1 MTSETTMSETQNPTI
16 ERPAP
21 RYEAPARRPLPERSP
36 VLAALLSVVPGLGNV
51 YNGLYLRGGT
61 LFLVTVGIFF
71 LATQE
76 KEEGLALLIPAMLF
90 SWLFN
95 LFDAYR
101 QATLINHGVSE
112 DPALA
117 QRRTVP
123 AQAPG
128 GLVLGLAVFL
138 VGFYGLL
145 SQFFDLDLSILIDYW
160 YLGFMAFG
168 GWLVARALGDKKQG
182 SESELELPEATEIA
196 EEVEP

>member
-1 MTSETTMSETQNPTI
+1 MSEETTMNEIPPTP
-16 ERPAP
+16 ESPTP
-21 RYEAPARRPLPERSP
+21 RYEVPVRRPLPERSP
-36 VLAALLSVVPGLGNV
+36 VLAAMLSVVPGLGNV

-61 LFLVTVGIFF
+61 LFLTTVGIFF

-76 KEEGLALLIPAMLF
+76 NDDGLALLIPALLF

-117 QRRTVP
+117 QRRVVP
-123 AQAPG
+123 SQAPG

-145 SQFFDLDLSILIDYW
+145 SQFFDLDLSILVDYW
-160 YLGFMAFG
+160 YFGFMAFG
-168 GWLVARALGDKKQG
+168 GWLVFRALGDRKMG
-182 SESELELPEATEIA
+182 SEPELSVSSDLA

>member
-1 MTSETTMSETQNPTI
+1 MSEETTMTDAPPIPESSV
-16 ERPAP
+16 P
-21 RYEAPARRPLPERSP
+21 RYETPVRRPLPERSP
-36 VLAALLSVVPGLGNV
+36 VLAALLSVVPGLGNI

-61 LFLVTVGIFF
+61 LFLITVGIFF

-76 KEEGLALLIPAMLF
+76 NDDGLALLIPALLF

-117 QRRTVP
+117 QRRVVP
-123 AQAPG
+123 SQAPG

-145 SQFFDLDLSILIDYW
+145 SQFFDLDLSILVDYW
-160 YLGFMAFG
+160 YFGFMAFG
-168 GWLVARALGDKKQG
+168 GWLVFRALGDRKQT
-182 SESELELPEATEIA
+182 SEPELSVSSDLA
-196 EEVEP
+196 EEAEP

>member
-1 MTSETTMSETQNPTI
+1 MSEETTMNEIPPAP
-16 ERPAP
+16 EGPAP
-21 RYEAPARRPLPERSP
+21 RYEVPLRRPLPERSP
-36 VLAALLSVVPGLGNV
+36 VLAGLLSVVPGLGNI

-61 LFLVTVGIFF
+61 LFLITVGIFF

-76 KEEGLALLIPAMLF
+76 NEDGLALLIPALLF

-117 QRRTVP
+117 QRRVVP
-123 AQAPG
+123 SQAPG

-145 SQFFDLDLSILIDYW
+145 SQFFDLDLSILVDYW
-160 YLGFMAFG
+160 YFGFMAFG
-168 GWLVARALGDKKQG
+168 GWLVFRRA
-182 SESELELPEATEIA
+182 
-196 EEVEP
+196 